1 MFPLAQGSLV
11 VPFLTEEG
19 RRRTWLILGGQS
31 ACGKVVVVVVVA
43 VGRGGLAFV
52 LEDAAEE

>member
-1 MFPLAQGSLV
+1 M